1 MKLSE
6 IIGKEKM
13 PEDGQ
18 ELLEESRGLDE
29 AKDSFQLLKRL
40 PLRMFCE
47 TQYGKKEG
55 YQDIIN
61 QFESVRQ
68 RDYERLL
75 LGACEGKEEETWELA
90 CFLAACADTLEV
102 TSMEIYEHY
111 RYLADLM
118 KTTVRQLSS
127 RGFFKDKAPGLSPR
141 SASLLGQAI
150 LKGGKLGA
158 LSQEK
163 YESAGRAL
171 SDSVRHHKEEERL

>member
-1 MKLSE
+1 
-6 IIGKEKM
+6 M

-29 AKDSFQLLKRL
+29 AKDSFQLLERL

-55 YQDIIN
+55 YPDIVN
-61 QFESVRQ
+61 QFESVKQ

-75 LGACEGKEEETWELA
+75 SGTCEGREEDAWELA

-127 RGFFKDKAPGLSPR
+127 RGFFTDKAPGLAPR

-150 LKGGKLGA
+150 LKGCRLGA

-163 YESAGRAL
+163 YEPAGRAL
-171 SDSVRHHKEEERL
+171 SDSGRYRYNIKGGLRYVR